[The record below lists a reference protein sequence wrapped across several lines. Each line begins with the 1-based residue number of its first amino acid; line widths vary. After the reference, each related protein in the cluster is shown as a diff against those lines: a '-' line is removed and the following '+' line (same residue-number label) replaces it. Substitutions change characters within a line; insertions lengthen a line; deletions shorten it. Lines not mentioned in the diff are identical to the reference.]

1 MTGTMLTESSRLMR
15 GAKLNPP
22 IYLPE
27 LRSEHFSVSRRRRF
41 AHVTVL

>member
-1 MTGTMLTESSRLMR
+1 MTGTMLTESSRMMR

-27 LRSEHFSVSRRRRF
+27 LRSERARQVGGG
-41 AHVTVL
+41 VLHALWCF